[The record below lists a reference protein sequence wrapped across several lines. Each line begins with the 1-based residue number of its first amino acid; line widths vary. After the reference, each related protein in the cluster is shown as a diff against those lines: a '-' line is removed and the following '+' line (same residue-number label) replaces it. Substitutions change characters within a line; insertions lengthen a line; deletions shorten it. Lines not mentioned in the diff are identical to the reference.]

1 MLDVLKRNWS
11 LQVSVVLSL
20 FIFIYDNL
28 TPVGSADYI
37 FYFFPVVLTIFQD
50 RKLAP
55 FWIVTFTSVL
65 SYVGFLNSPSSDAVY
80 DLAVRNRLFA
90 GSSAWICALMSMQII
105 TAKVAQKKDQWLRD
119 GVNQLSGLI
128 RGELKIE
135 EIGDIVLAFLR
146 DYTGAEVGAIYK
158 RKIDEGYLKF
168 IGGLGFSGSRENINF
183 GDGLIGQSIHE
194 KKPRILN
201 NIPETH
207 LKVKTSL
214 GESVPR
220 HIIIQPLLAEDEN
233 IGVIELAFRNE
244 LRPQDIEFLGA
255 IAEPVGATLKS
266 AHYKEHLANL
276 LAKTQQQAEELQSQ
290 QEELRVTNEELEQQ
304 SRVLKESQARL
315 ENQQVEL
322 EQSNQQLEEQTQS
335 LEHQASLLNLAN
347 KDLEESKKNLE
358 KASQYKSEFL
368 ANMSHELRTPL
379 NSSLILAKL
388 LSENKDGN
396 LNEEQVEY
404 ANVIYQSGNDL
415 LNLIN
420 DILDLSKVEAGK
432 MKITPEPVR
441 ISEVKSSLENVFNPL
456 ASQKNLKFDI
466 SITPG
471 VPEIIT
477 TDKLRLEQI
486 LKNLLSNAI
495 KFTNKGNVTLTLSK
509 NGNDIEFQV
518 KDTGLG
524 IKPEEQEKVFAAFQQ
539 ADGTSSRKFGGTGL
553 GLSISRE
560 LAKILNGHISLQ
572 SKYGEGST
580 FTLHIP
586 EKFSLNEES
595 SPRVEIADSVSQKP
609 EEIIKEI
616 EFSFKDDRDQIGKG
630 SRSILIIEDDESFAK
645 ILTNLARES
654 GFSALAS
661 PTADEGLRLARQ
673 FRPEAILLDIR
684 LPDHS
689 GLMVLDQLKSD
700 PKLRHVPVHVISS
713 TDLSK
718 PAREMGAFG
727 YALKPVDKDQL
738 QVVFQNITSY
748 VSQKKK
754 HVLIVEDNEIQRDH
768 IEDLIAGGDVEV
780 DSVSTAEDALTK
792 LSKKTYDCM
801 IMDLGL
807 PDLSGYDLLSKISQ
821 DNSSYSFPPVIV
833 YTARDLTS
841 EEESKLRHFS
851 NSIIIKGAK
860 SHERLLN
867 EVTLFLHRVESDLPI
882 ERQRM
887 LRELRSREKAL
898 ESKHILIVD
907 DDVRNIFALSSALE
921 HWGAEVIIARNG
933 RESLEQLEKQNKIDL
948 VLMDIMMP
956 EMDGYEAITRI
967 RQDEKHRK
975 LPIIALTAKTMKDDQ
990 AKCIAVGANDYL
1002 SKPLDIEKLL
1012 SLLRVWLPAHRNFI
1026 K

>member
-1 MLDVLKRNWS
+1 MIEVLKRNWS
-11 LQVSVVLSL
+11 LQVSVILSL
-20 FIFIYDNL
+20 IIFVYDNL

-37 FYFFPVVLTIFQD
+37 FYFFPVVITIFQD
-50 RKLAP
+50 RKMAP
-55 FWIVTFTSVL
+55 VWIAAFTSVL
-65 SYVGFLNSPSSDAVY
+65 SYMGFLNSPSSDAVY

-90 GSSAWICALMSMQII
+90 GSSMWICALMSMQIL
-105 TAKVAQKKDQWLRD
+105 TGKAAQKKAHWVRL
-119 GVNQLSGLI
+119 GINEVTEKI
-128 RGELKIE
+128 RGELKSS
-135 EIGDIVLAFLR
+135 EIGAIVLSFLKT
-146 DYTGAEVGAIYK
+146 YTGAQVGAIFALDDK
-158 RKIDEGYLKF
+158 AQELKF
-168 IGGLGFSGSRENINF
+168 LSGMGFSGTVESIKV
-183 GDGLIGQSIHE
+183 GDGLVGEASRAKDIQVLRDV
-194 KKPRILN
+194 PT
-201 NIPETH
+201 TH
-207 LKVKTSL
+207 LKIKTSL
-214 GESVPR
+214 GESDPKA
-220 HIIIQPLLAEDEN
+220 IALIPLLAEGEN
-233 IGVIELAFRNE
+233 VGVMELAFRNDLPE
-244 LRPQDIEFLGA
+244 EEIEFLDLLS
-255 IAEPVGATLKS
+255 EPVGVALKS
-266 AHYKEHLANL
+266 AQYKLGLKTL
-276 LAKTQQQAEELQSQ
+276 LEKTQQQAEELQTQ

-347 KDLEESKKNLE
+347 RDLEESKKNLE
-358 KASQYKSEFL
+358 KASKYKSEFL

-396 LNEEQVEY
+396 LNAEQVEY

-441 ISEVKSSLENVFNPL
+441 IDDVKSSLENVFNPL
-456 ASQKNLKFDI
+456 AGQKNLKF
-466 SITPG
+466 SINVDSK
-471 VPEIIT
+471 VPDIIT

-495 KFTNKGNVTLTLSK
+495 KFTTKGSVTLNLTK
-509 NGNDIEFQV
+509 NGSDIEFQV
-518 KDTGLG
+518 MDTGLG
-524 IKPEEQEKVFAAFQQ
+524 IKKEEQEKVFGAFHQ

-586 EKFSLNEES
+586 EKFSVNEES
-595 SPRVEIADSVSQKP
+595 TPRVEITHVPSRKP
-609 EEIIKEI
+609 EEVEKEI
-616 EFSFKDDRDQIGKG
+616 AFSFTDDRDKIEKG

-654 GFSALAS
+654 GFKALAS
-661 PTADEGLRLARQ
+661 PTADEGLRLARN

-727 YALKPVDKDQL
+727 YAVKPVDRDQL

-768 IEDLIAGGDVEV
+768 IEELIAGGDVEV
-780 DSVSTAEDALTK
+780 DSVSTAEDALK
-792 LSKKTYDCM
+792 NLSSKTYDCM

-821 DNSSYSFPPVIV
+821 ENSSYSFPPVIV

-867 EVTLFLHRVESDLPI
+867 EVTLFLHRVESDLPV

-898 ESKHILIVD
+898 ENKRILIVD

-921 HWGAEVIIARNG
+921 NWGAEVIIARNG
-933 RESLEQLEKQNKIDL
+933 KESLEQLEKQNHIDL

-967 RQDEKHRK
+967 RQDEAYRK

-1026 K
+1026 N